1 MKKLLILCIAISL
14 AHSLHAQAPA
24 KATQQAAKA
33 LAKPTVGAGTLSR
46 YNGARGGVMGV
57 NYYLQRNL
65 SNTQDAVTATQ
76 QHTWWEQQKRNW
88 KAHQLHQ
95 QRRARD
101 LEQQLQTQ
109 ELAARQAILAKLPK
123 ANLEHQFITQDFT
136 PFLPETIPAEELPL
150 ATEPGILFRGLAL
163 PANGQAVQNI
173 LQNGL
178 RVADVGTEANTR
190 NLAIGG
196 GMPGMGQALAN
207 TPVTNLTS
215 FPMNAATWAVKRMT
229 DEKQLIA
236 IVAVNGQT
244 QAGKTVLVAQDIP
257 AGQITHLF
265 VPLSLNNTAVWCKVE
280 LTESGTFL
288 VTPYDIPP
296 AVK

>member
-1 MKKLLILCIAISL
+1 MKKFLVLSFIFGLGSILYAQTPKITRQVTKVLVEQPAVAKGTIS
-14 AHSLHAQAPA
+14 QY
-24 KATQQAAKA
+24 
-33 LAKPTVGAGTLSR
+33 G
-46 YNGARGGVMGV
+46 GARSGVMGV
-57 NYYLQRNL
+57 NYYLQHNMPKTKV
-65 SNTQDAVTATQ
+65 SVATTQRS
-76 QHTWWEQQKRNW
+76 WWEQQQRNR
-88 KAHQLHQ
+88 KAHQLHKTRQ
-95 QRRARD
+95 ARD
-101 LEQQLQTQ
+101 LQEQIQAQ
-109 ELAARQAILAKLPK
+109 EIAARQAILAKLPK
-123 ANLEHQFITQDFT
+123 ANLKHQFITQDFT

-163 PANGQAVQNI
+163 PADGQAVQNI

-178 RVADVGTEANTR
+178 RVADTGKEANTR
-190 NLAIGG
+190 NLAMGG

-257 AGQITHLF
+257 ADQITHLF
-265 VPLSLNNTAVWCKVE
+265 VPLNLNNAAVWCKIE
-280 LTESGTFL
+280 LTENSAFL
-288 VTPYDIPP
+288 VTPYDIAP
-296 AVK
+296 AEK